1 LGYLETLIINKRREL
16 PKAKRMLWDGITVL
30 LWFGFLYLWKPVFI
44 IFYKIITLGA
54 PAEEIADWIFGEIS
68 SVPFE
73 HAIIVLITTPVILF
87 ILSRLNRHQA
97 PSEHLIYHS
106 NDYSDYFNLDNAQL
120 QQCANSQLV
129 TVYFDDHGNI
139 ISLDNKIEKK

>member
-1 LGYLETLIINKRREL
+1 METLIINKRREL
-16 PKAKRMLWDGITVL
+16 PRAKRIIWDGITVL
-30 LWFGFLYLWKPVFI
+30 LWLGFLYLWKPVFL

-68 SVPFE
+68 SVTFE

-120 QQCANSQLV
+120 QECTNSQLV

-139 ISLDNKIEKK
+139 INLDNKIEKK